1 MILKSTFHQL
11 HKICRSFLCQLMNPL
26 SSHRFWSGVSVQDPD
41 DLASVKLIRLVIHYQ
56 HAALV
61 TDTCNKP
68 REAGPCHTYK
78 LQWYHDAHQE
88 KCTQFVYSG
97 CGGNDNNF
105 KTEAECERRC
115 GQVQPTTTDA
125 TTAAVTTVVEVVQG
139 QSMSV
144 LSSQVEMGKGKVS
157 PQAICLSSRDG

>member
-1 MILKSTFHQL
+1 MY
-11 HKICRSFLCQLMNPL
+11 CQT
-26 SSHRFWSGVSVQDPD
+26 
-41 DLASVKLIRLVIHYQ
+41 IRLVRDIYRDDRTRI
-56 HAALV
+56 V
-61 TDTCNKP
+61 TCTSRTLTDRHKENFSIDGAVVPDTCSKP

-105 KTEAECERRC
+105 KTEDECERRC

-139 QSMSV
+139 QLVSV
-144 LSSQVEMGKGKVS
+144 LRSRVEMGKGNVI
-157 PQAICLSSRDG
+157 PQAVCLSTREG

>member
-1 MILKSTFHQL
+1 MFTYVNQM
-11 HKICRSFLCQLMNPL
+11 C
-26 SSHRFWSGVSVQDPD
+26 
-41 DLASVKLIRLVIHYQ
+41 YQ
-56 HAALV
+56 HIAV
-61 TDTCNKP
+61 VPDTCSKP

-144 LSSQVEMGKGKVS
+144 LSSRVEMGKGKVS
-157 PQAICLSSRDG
+157 PMGSMPSELMFIQMYFSPVQTFF